1 MVHNL
6 IDMDKYFICLAN
18 SYKHGGRCVAGI
30 EIAFDIKNKPIIVR
44 HPDGRPCWIRPISN
58 ESDGSIPNEIAR
70 GIKLFSVVKLTDV
83 VPCPHKAHVE
93 DVKYSQ
99 MVCKYGYF
107 TPNDDLMNLC
117 LDKKHQNIFYFQGK
131 AVSAQMVE
139 RLDYS
144 LMFIHPENAQAYID
158 ENKEKSKY
166 RIKFNYYGSSYDF
179 PITDPVFL
187 EAFKAKPECSL
198 ELKNVY
204 LTLSLG
210 LEFEGFHYKLVAAV
224 IQTEKTTNEIDNS
237 SNQKDV
243 EYVELEKE
251 KSENWFE
258 KFEKDLAYLID
269 RKKEIENQ
277 IAALRKELLQQME
290 IHGEEKVKSTR
301 FSVSYIPP
309 KTILQFDR
317 DLFREENEE
326 LYRNYC
332 TIFDSKLF
340 KEENQ
345 ELYVNYC
352 KPKQKEASIIIR
364 QNNAKE

>member
-1 MVHNL
+1 M
-6 IDMDKYFICLAN
+6 
-18 SYKHGGRCVAGI
+18 
-30 EIAFDIKNKPIIVR
+30 
-44 HPDGRPCWIRPISN
+44 
-58 ESDGSIPNEIAR
+58 
-70 GIKLFSVVKLTDV
+70 
-83 VPCPHKAHVE
+83 
-93 DVKYSQ
+93 
-99 MVCKYGYF
+99 
-107 TPNDDLMNLC
+107 
-117 LDKKHQNIFYFQGK
+117 
-131 AVSAQMVE
+131 
-139 RLDYS
+139 
-144 LMFIHPENAQAYID
+144 
-158 ENKEKSKY
+158 
-166 RIKFNYYGSSYDF
+166 
-179 PITDPVFL
+179 
-187 EAFKAKPECSL
+187 
-198 ELKNVY
+198 
-204 LTLSLG
+204 
-210 LEFEGFHYKLVAAV
+210 
-224 IQTEKTTNEIDNS
+224 
-237 SNQKDV
+237 
-243 EYVELEKE
+243 EKE

-345 ELYVNYC
+345 ELYVIYC
-352 KPKQKEASIIIR
+352 MPKQKEASIIIR